1 MKKSITIICMFL
13 LLITSFATFV
23 HATENVEPLTE
34 KSDYMVDTKARV
46 METYG
51 VKEIVTGTVTDKV
64 QEVKIEIIE
73 GDYIG
78 EEFVTNYVLTYDIA
92 GKIQAYELD
101 VGDKVLVQLT
111 EDQDGNIVA
120 TVQDVARE
128 KYIIAMFIIFLLSV
142 VLVGGKQGV
151 KAVLGLFATIVII
164 CLVLI

>member
-1 MKKSITIICMFL
+1 MKRIKIVALICLILLMITPML
-13 LLITSFATFV
+13 TVS
-23 HATENVEPLTE
+23 ATETPAAEETTDEVTLLE
-34 KSDYMVDTKARV
+34 KDSFVVDTQARV

-51 VKEIVTGTVTDKV
+51 VKEVVTGTVTDRV

-78 EEFVTNYVLTYDIA
+78 EEFVTNYVLSYDIA

-111 EDQDGNIVA
+111 EDADGAVVV

-128 KYIIAMFIIFLLSV
+128 KYIIFMFIIF
-142 VLVGGKQGV
+142 
-151 KAVLGLFATIVII
+151 TIN
-164 CLVLI
+164 